1 MFAAT
6 LRRISLLLLILAAV
20 GAILIGIRSCRQ
32 GIFYAIGLGDRP
44 VVHSYTQARYEATR
58 ERARALVAAVEQYKL
73 VHGDYPQTLEGLVP
87 EVLPRIDP
95 PLVGDGVWQ
104 YTRREGGFRLTFF
117 VGPIYEGDHYD
128 SARGTWHV
136 DR

>member
-44 VVHSYTQARYEATR
+44 VVHAYT
-58 ERARALVAAVEQYKL
+58 
-73 VHGDYPQTLEGLVP
+73 
-87 EVLPRIDP
+87 
-95 PLVGDGVWQ
+95 
-104 YTRREGGFRLTFF
+104 
-117 VGPIYEGDHYD
+117 
-128 SARGTWHV
+128 
-136 DR
+136 